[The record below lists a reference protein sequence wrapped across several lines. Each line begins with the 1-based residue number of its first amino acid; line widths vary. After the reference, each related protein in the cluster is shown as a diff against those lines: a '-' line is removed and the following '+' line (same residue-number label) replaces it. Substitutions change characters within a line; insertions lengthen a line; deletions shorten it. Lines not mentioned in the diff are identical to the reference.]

1 MNDVGYQFSCGFYG
15 KIPSVG
21 DFVSRD
27 IPRHYLQHIDDW
39 FSEGMAALSAESQ
52 NWLGSY
58 LTAPVWSFVVC
69 PGVWGEEYLYG
80 AVMPSVDSVGRYF
93 PFISLTRNASFS
105 SIDHELINYL
115 PSLADELPAVLQ
127 GDLLPEE
134 VCDFLAQ
141 HVRPDVS
148 NTALSNLNELTEAG
162 KSYWWCAIQYSAPYQ
177 PVVHDGQLNYP
188 LFKQLFFRY
197 PPLLP

>member
-1 MNDVGYQFSCGFYG
+1 MNDVGSRFSCGFYG

-27 IPRHYLQHIDDW
+27 IPHHYLQHIDDW
-39 FSEGMAALSAESQ
+39 FSEGMADLSAGNQ
-52 NWLGSY
+52 NWLDSY
-58 LTAPVWSFVVC
+58 LTAPVWSFIVC

-93 PFISLTRNASFS
+93 PFISLTRGASFS
-105 SIDHELINYL
+105 SIDRELINYL

-134 VCDFLAQ
+134 ICEFFAQ
-141 HVRPDVS
+141 HVKPDVS
-148 NTALSNLNELTEAG
+148 NTALSNLNDLSAAA
-162 KSYWWCAIQYSAPYQ
+162 KSYWWYSIPDSVIYQ
-177 PVVHDGQLNYP
+177 PVVHDGQLDYP
-188 LFKQLFFRY
+188 LFKQLFLDY
-197 PPLLP
+197 QSLLP